1 MAWSFLN
8 WEKKQEGWIN
18 PAEGWITSSC
28 GIRENPVLKKTEY
41 HNGIDIGLVTGTGLA
56 AVRSGVVTVVRT
68 SATFGKVLEIE
79 TEDGYRIMYAHL
91 SEVLV
96 EKGDK
101 VKQGEIVAKSGN
113 TGLSSGAHL
122 HYSLW
127 KDGKLLDPM
136 EYVTLKYTQEVV
148 AEYEARGESI

>member
-1 MAWSFLN
+1 LAWSFLN